1 MAGVIG
7 IRKILAH
14 GYFDIDVVWRVIE
27 RNVPELECFVN
38 GILDTR
44 P

>member
-1 MAGVIG
+1 MAGVTWM
-7 IRKILAH
+7 RNTLAH
-14 GYFDIDVVWRVIE
+14 DYFDFDVVGRVIE
-27 RNVPELECFVN
+27 RNVPELECLVN